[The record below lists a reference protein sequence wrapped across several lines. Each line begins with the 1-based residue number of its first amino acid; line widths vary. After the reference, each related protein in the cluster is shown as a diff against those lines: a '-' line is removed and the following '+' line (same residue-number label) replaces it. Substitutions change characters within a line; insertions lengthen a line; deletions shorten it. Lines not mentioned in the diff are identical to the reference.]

1 MKYDGNDLHAMALTI
16 WRESRGEGNLGMQ
29 AVASVIVNRASAWYE
44 MSSTDP
50 IHATIFQKNQFT
62 SMSVPSDP
70 EFRLQPELDDPQ
82 YAFAV
87 SICEATINGRNPDPT
102 KGALYY
108 ANLAEA
114 TSGWFSRVISGP
126 DGKGTPEHPLCAVIG
141 KQSFYR

>member
-44 MSSTDP
+44 INSPDP
-50 IHATIFQKNQFT
+50 IHATIFGKNQFS
-62 SMSVPSDP
+62 SMSIPSDP
-70 EFRLQPELDDPQ
+70 QFNLEPRGADPQ
-82 YAFAV
+82 WIYAQ
-87 SICEATINGRNPDPT
+87 SICEPTINGTNPDPT

-114 TSGWFSRVISGP
+114 TSGWFSRVISGL
-126 DGKGTPEHPLCAVIG
+126 DGKGTTEHPLCAVIG
-141 KQSFYR
+141 RQSFYR